1 MDTASVVLEVGGR
14 VNYFE
19 FRGSGEAVREILGI
33 ARRVKPT
40 WISGFVVATVALS
53 VAVAVGLFSVVNG
66 VLYKKHPG
74 SDALESLVPIQLVWN
89 GRVNEDAQLTPSYLS
104 ELLREPPRTLSQLA
118 SFRGFQSRAFVGQQ
132 EVLVLGE
139 VISGDYFGLLD
150 VRPLAGR
157 LLSRLDSNSS
167 AAPVA
172 VVSERL
178 WRNQLGGTL
187 ELSASTVT
195 INNIAFQ
202 VVGVVPQSFPGLFA
216 WSVVSRDVWISRT
229 YGAVVDQYQGGMTFG
244 RLAPGASLD
253 QLRAEL
259 SGVRVDDGFTPPH
272 TLSAGWGTFDD
283 LIGRR
288 PAQMVA
294 VAWIGVVLVGI
305 LYAVGLGNLLLLLAV
320 RVEARTQEF
329 LLRLA
334 LGSGPER
341 IVRLVATEV
350 GVLVLLGG
358 VIGGVGALSVT
369 PWMFRALVLESGG
382 VVPNVNLTMDW
393 RVGLYAAVLLGLT
406 AFGFTRALAA
416 RVIALDGREPGLLSR
431 DRFAPGWR
439 GLRGRTLSIQL
450 ALATA
455 LVTVSVVF
463 ARGSNSAVALAE
475 SGLAPDTVV
484 AWHKVDTAVTPSSL
498 VSSLAFLPAVERIGV
513 ASSLPGTSPRTRV
526 MLAGRAESRAR
537 CLGVGEAFFEAVD
550 IRIAEGRPL
559 SAGDG
564 NTVAVVSQALAD
576 SLWPEGGAIGHQV
589 TLGDCMGIKNA
600 VEVVGIA
607 RDAAAA
613 LDPGG
618 GRVVYVPLREDNLR
632 VAAVFLRGPLSA
644 EVLTSQVKTAL
655 QTSGRIGLLY
665 DVSPLVD
672 QSNTGR

>member
-1 MDTASVVLEVGGR
+1 VLTTASL
-14 VNYFE
+14 
-19 FRGSGEAVREILGI
+19 
-33 ARRVKPT
+33 
-40 WISGFVVATVALS
+40 
-53 VAVAVGLFSVVNG
+53 
-66 VLYKKHPG
+66 H
-74 SDALESLVPIQLVWN
+74 
-89 GRVNEDAQLTPSYLS
+89 
-104 ELLREPPRTLSQLA
+104 
-118 SFRGFQSRAFVGQQ
+118 
-132 EVLVLGE
+132 
-139 VISGDYFGLLD
+139 
-150 VRPLAGR
+150 
-157 LLSRLDSNSS
+157 
-167 AAPVA
+167 
-172 VVSERL
+172 
-178 WRNQLGGTL
+178 
-187 ELSASTVT
+187 
-195 INNIAFQ
+195 
-202 VVGVVPQSFPGLFA
+202 
-216 WSVVSRDVWISRT
+216 
-229 YGAVVDQYQGGMTFG
+229 
-244 RLAPGASLD
+244 
-253 QLRAEL
+253 
-259 SGVRVDDGFTPPH
+259 PH

-305 LYAVGLGNLLLLLAV
+305 LYAVGVGNLLLLLAV

-358 VIGGVGALSVT
+358 VIGVVGALSAT

-406 AFGFTRALAA
+406 ALGFTRALAA

-450 ALATA
+450 GLATA
-455 LVTVSVVF
+455 LVTVAVVF

-484 AWHKVDTAVTPSSL
+484 GWHKVDTAVTPSSL

-564 NTVAVVSQALAD
+564 NTVAVVSQTLAD

-589 TLGDCMGIKNA
+589 TLADCMGIKNA

-672 QSNTGR
+672 QVAGLDGPQQGAQLLIRGLAAVAAIMAVVGIVGVSLQATLDARRELAIRRMLGATRLSSVVTVVRGLSSRELGGAVLLGLAAGSFGCALLRSSVRYLPVFDWSSGLLVAASGLGLSALSVAAPVLWRLRRREDSLSRELA